1 MPPPAAAAPPAR
13 PFRSFGWSLAG
24 IVGVSLSLPPVGFYP
39 LAWVGFVPFLVRWS
53 LHRSAAECARETY
66 ALMLTLTACSGFW
79 LLFHQDAV
87 LGVLGGL
94 GILTAPLPFVAAA
107 TLSGVVRRR
116 FGLVPGLAALVLTV
130 VTLEYALVSLPVGM
144 PWLLAG
150 HTQVEAL
157 PFVQMADT
165 VGVLGLSLWVL
176 MLNTVAFA
184 ALPMLPPAG
193 TPLASWVPRA
203 GDSGIAVALF
213 AVLLALPAAYGAARS
228 GASEDPAGYARVGI
242 VQPGVRPA
250 AWERSGAARVDLM
263 AELSDRLLKRWH
275 AADSS
280 RAADN
285 PIFGRVSARR
295 GRDASV
301 GLLVWPQGTL
311 PWMGSNEREA
321 ATVARIEQWCALRN
335 VALVTGLTT
344 KAPHNATATS
354 AMLITPGGQTVRYD
368 QMRRMPV
375 ADAPAVLG
383 TQRTLMP
390 VGGVRVATLLGFESL
405 YGDHARRFADQGADL
420 FVVLA
425 QSDRWGQSPGLEQ
438 HLHATRLRAIETRR
452 PVVVTSAGGIS
463 AVITPFGQ
471 IEQAADWMQQGLVPL
486 DVPMVRM
493 DTYYTRHGDWVGRW
507 ALAGALLLY
516 GALGTMLWL
525 LPRLNIALR
534 GRPPS
539 GSNAVVGRRPR
550 TCAGSW
556 AVSF

>member
-1 MPPPAAAAPPAR
+1 MPSPAAAAPSVR

-66 ALMLTLTACSGFW
+66 ALMLTLAACSGFW

-94 GILTAPLPFVAAA
+94 GILVAPLPFVTAA

-116 FGLVPGLAALVLTV
+116 FGLIPGLAALVLTV
-130 VTLEYALVSLPVGM
+130 VTLEFALVSMPVGM
-144 PWLLAG
+144 PWLLVG

-157 PFVQMADT
+157 PFVQTADT
-165 VGVLGLSLWVL
+165 VGVLGLTLWVL
-176 MLNTVAFA
+176 LLNTAAFA
-184 ALPMLPPAG
+184 GLPLLPPAG
-193 TPLASWVPRA
+193 MPFAALVPRV
-203 GDSGIAVALF
+203 GDSGVAVALF

-228 GASEDPAGYARVGI
+228 GAAEAPAGYARIGV
-242 VQPGVRPA
+242 VQPGVRPVV
-250 AWERSGAARVDLM
+250 WERSGPARVDLM
-263 AELSDRLLKRWH
+263 AELSDRLIERWR

-280 RAADN
+280 LEADN
-285 PIFGRVSARR
+285 PIFGRVSTRPS
-295 GRDASV
+295 RDESV

-311 PWMGSNEREA
+311 PWMGSAEREA
-321 ATVARIEQWCALRN
+321 ATVARLEQWCRLRN

-344 KAPHNATATS
+344 QAPNDATATS
-354 AMLITPGGQTVRYD
+354 AMLITPGGKTVRYD
-368 QMRRMPV
+368 QMRRVPV
-375 ADAPAVLG
+375 ADAPAALG
-383 TQRTLMP
+383 ATRTIMP

-405 YGDHARRFADQGADL
+405 YGDHARRFAEQGADL

-425 QSDRWGQSPGLEQ
+425 QSDRWGHSPGLEQ

-452 PVVVTSAGGIS
+452 AIVVTSAGGVS

-471 IEQAADWMQQGLVPL
+471 IEQTADWMQQGLVPL

-493 DTYYTRHGDWVGRW
+493 ETYYTRHGDWVGRW
-507 ALAGALLLY
+507 ALVGMVLLY
-516 GALGTMLWL
+516 GTLGATVWL
-525 LPRLNIALR
+525 LPHVNVASPRPARRADSLR
-534 GRPPS
+534 
-539 GSNAVVGRRPR
+539 A
-550 TCAGSW
+550 
-556 AVSF
+556 